1 MALVTCN
8 SCRGV
13 GKIVGMGYITRTCPE
28 CEGEGEVS
36 NVVKLDLDVV
46 APRTRAKR
54 VSREVNDER
63 SMSRV
68 VTSEAVV
75 GV

>member
-1 MALVTCN
+1 MALVTCE

-13 GKIVGMGYITRTCPE
+13 GNIIGMGYITRTCPK

-36 NVVKLDLDVV
+36 NVVKLDAVSD
-46 APRTRAKR
+46 APKTRAKR

-68 VTSEAVV
+68 VTSEAAI